1 MLESDQSEILS
12 DQSASSGKPNSAIFK
27 TGSFKT
33 VSCEKKYLSATQEQT
48 PKKGKNL

>member
-27 TGSFKT
+27 TGSFT
-33 VSCEKKYLSATQEQT
+33 TESCEKKYLPATQEQT
-48 PKKGKNL
+48 PTKGKN